1 MKRTIHIETESV
13 QIEVNGET
21 ETQEIK
27 ELGVN
32 VAPIPSTGLFEN
44 KFHFNNCENSVTAPV
59 ADEVVENPNE
69 KPVVSEK
76 PEVAPK
82 PVQPEEQNASV
93 EEYIGTQI
101 EPVSVDTGLGSEKD
115 ETKSEKSEQIEEKS
129 DSEDEKKDE
138 SECHQ
143 TGNFSKRYTAPNM
156 YRG

>member
-1 MKRTIHIETESV
+1 M
-13 QIEVNGET
+13 
-21 ETQEIK
+21 
-27 ELGVN
+27 
-32 VAPIPSTGLFEN
+32 
-44 KFHFNNCENSVTAPV
+44 TAPV
-59 ADEVVENPNE
+59 ADEVVENLAE

-76 PEVAPK
+76 PEIAPK

-129 DSEDEKKDE
+129 DSEDEKKE
-138 SECHQ
+138 ETECHQ
-143 TGNFSKRYTAPNM
+143 TGNFSKRFTPPNM